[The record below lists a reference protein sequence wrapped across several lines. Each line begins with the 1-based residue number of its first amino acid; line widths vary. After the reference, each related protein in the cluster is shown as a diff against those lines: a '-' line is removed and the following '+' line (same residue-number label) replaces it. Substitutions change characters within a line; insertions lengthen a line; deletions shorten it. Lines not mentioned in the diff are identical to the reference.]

1 MVALIVCVG
10 ASNVINFMDG
20 INGITGGY
28 AAASLVP
35 LFLINEG
42 LTPVGAMNEPVSFV
56 NSSLIVTVFLADCLH
71 PFVYDWMFDS
81 EDW

>member
-1 MVALIVCVG
+1 
-10 ASNVINFMDG
+10 MDG

-28 AAASLVP
+28 AVASLVP

-42 LTPVGAMNEPVSFV
+42 LTPVGALNEPVSFV
-56 NSSLIVTVFLADCLH
+56 NSSLIVTVFWADCLH

>member
-1 MVALIVCVG
+1 MG

-42 LTPVGAMNEPVSFV
+42 FTPVGALNEPVSFV

-71 PFVYDWMFDS
+71 PFVCDWMFDF